1 MLDNSTAFS
10 KNARNMK
17 DFAALQKEI
26 GIQSKQDVSQ
36 LTIYYLK
43 ENDKKLYVID
53 TQKTF
58 EEYKEYKKA
67 EKTNI
72 KVYFIKDTEY
82 KPTEQLVER
91 VQPKGVN
98 QGSLVKEIEEK
109 MNAKSLEL
117 QKDIEK
123 LMTKTKNDFTKELNE
138 LIQKVNKITQHNSK
152 LKNYFENAL
161 YLKFKEENL
170 DLNYPQ
176 EGSQLKGEKC
186 SFCNEVIKEKG
197 YKCGLTKK
205 QDYYLCNN
213 CNTKLSGFYPHNFI
227 EIL

>member
-1 MLDNSTAFS
+1 MILPNSTQLT
-10 KNARNMK
+10 KNARNFK
-17 DFAALQKEI
+17 DFAQLQKEI
-26 GIQSKQDVSQ
+26 KNQSGEDLSS

-43 ENDKKLYVID
+43 DDKKYYVLD

-58 EEYKEYKKA
+58 EEYKEYKKS
-67 EKTNI
+67 EKNI
-72 KVYFIKDTEY
+72 KVYFIKNTEY
-82 KPTEQLVER
+82 KPTEHLVER
-91 VQPKGVN
+91 VQAKGGN
-98 QGSLVKEIEEK
+98 QASLVKDIEEK
-109 MNAKSLEL
+109 MNAKTKEL
-117 QKDIEK
+117 QHDIEK